1 MGWTGY
7 QLRIGISVDS
17 HGGEK
22 QRRGEEAHDQFMA
35 ELQKLCEDERFN
47 NDAIRVT
54 F

>member
-1 MGWTGY
+1 M
-7 QLRIGISVDS
+7 RIGVSVDA
-17 HGGEK
+17 HAGEK
-22 QRRGEEAHDQFMA
+22 QRRGEAAHEQFMV

>member
-1 MGWTGY
+1 MGWTY
-7 QLRIGISVDS
+7 YPLRIGVSVDS

-22 QRRGEEAHDQFMA
+22 ERRGNAAYEEFMA

-54 F
+54 L